1 VFQRRPDPGRQCI
14 GIRPTLCC
22 ARRFL
27 AIPQLCPGA
36 GRTLSFV
43 RELAAGLRR
52 LGKTDGVAC
61 TAQHVQVHLLHRL
74 QVKGGV
80 GLCGV
85 DEEGP
90 QRIGFAFGTRCSS
103 AISQNQSGLMDIWA
117 AFRLVL
123 VQVKCTAAPVFV
135 QSFVYACG
143 SASTLAK
150 VSRDEFEAW
159 PPTCLTL
166 AMPLTLRFF
175 LALLPNRI
183 L

>member
-1 VFQRRPDPGRQCI
+1 
-14 GIRPTLCC
+14 
-22 ARRFL
+22 
-27 AIPQLCPGA
+27 
-36 GRTLSFV
+36 
-43 RELAAGLRR
+43 
-52 LGKTDGVAC
+52 
-61 TAQHVQVHLLHRL
+61 
-74 QVKGGV
+74 
-80 GLCGV
+80 
-85 DEEGP
+85 
-90 QRIGFAFGTRCSS
+90 
-103 AISQNQSGLMDIWA
+103 MDIWA

-175 LALLPNRI
+175 FGAPSQSHSLSEGQTSEELTAQ
-183 L
+183 

>member
-1 VFQRRPDPGRQCI
+1 MHRYSTH
-14 GIRPTLCC
+14 TLLRSSLSCHTP
-22 ARRFL
+22 ALSWSWTHAVLRAGTSSR
-27 AIPQLCPGA
+27 APQ
-36 GRTLSFV
+36 V
-43 RELAAGLRR
+43 LRR

-123 VQVKCTAAPVFV
+123 VQVKCTAAPVFI

-166 AMPLTLRFF
+166 AMPLTLRVF

>member
-1 VFQRRPDPGRQCI
+1 MDLVLLGLRRHPYWPRVAACGMTWPSGSAPCTQGLARPRNKGRPKRSKRGRLQTGVFQRRPDPGRHECI
-14 GIRPTLCC
+14 LGIRPTLCC

-61 TAQHVQVHLLHRL
+61 TAQHMFQVHLLHRL

-85 DEEGP
+85 TVESMRRG
-90 QRIGFAFGTRCSS
+90 AS
-103 AISQNQSGLMDIWA
+103 
-117 AFRLVL
+117 
-123 VQVKCTAAPVFV
+123 
-135 QSFVYACG
+135 G
-143 SASTLAK
+143 SASPSALAARRLSLK
-150 VSRDEFEAW
+150 TNLD
-159 PPTCLTL
+159 
-166 AMPLTLRFF
+166 
-175 LALLPNRI
+175 
-183 L
+183 